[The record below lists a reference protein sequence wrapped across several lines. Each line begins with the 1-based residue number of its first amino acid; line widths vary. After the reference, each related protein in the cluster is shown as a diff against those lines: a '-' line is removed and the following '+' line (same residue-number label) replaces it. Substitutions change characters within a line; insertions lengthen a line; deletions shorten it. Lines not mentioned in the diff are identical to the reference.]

1 MTDTRDVLIGLLLL
15 YWTSTIIYL
24 TQIRFFFPMASSNPE
39 HPIHSPINF
48 LIIPADALPMLNLPL
63 FRIFMAT
70 CENKIKRKKGFFFL
84 IKVLSAFMFF
94 PFPGFHSSPLYTS
107 LPAVPVPQNGQSVQR
122 RASHQECFKTWHV
135 RQPNTSH
142 FIHKIVFWYW
152 CFNYSLF
159 SHFSTKKW
167 IRKGFRFQ
175 RAEPEETAQKKP
187 PDTEKY
193 LFCIA
198 QEKGTRL
205 HWCCSLSLLLQRRK
219 AEILL
224 RSTNIHSI
232 F

>member
-1 MTDTRDVLIGLLLL
+1 M
-15 YWTSTIIYL
+15 
-24 TQIRFFFPMASSNPE
+24 
-39 HPIHSPINF
+39 
-48 LIIPADALPMLNLPL
+48 
-63 FRIFMAT
+63 
-70 CENKIKRKKGFFFL
+70 FFL
-84 IKVLSAFMFF
+84 
-94 PFPGFHSSPLYTS
+94 FPGFHSSPLYTS
-107 LPAVPVPQNGQSVQR
+107 YLQYQSLKLGSQCSAEHLTR
-122 RASHQECFKTWHV
+122 NALKPGISDNLT
-135 RQPNTSH
+135 H

-167 IRKGFRFQ
+167 TRKGFRFQ

-205 HWCCSLSLLLQRRK
+205 HWCCSLSLLLYRRK